1 MLQIYYG
8 DGKGKT
14 TALIGQCVR
23 AAGAGLSVL
32 FVQFLKDNRSS
43 ERQSLQAVAGITVLP
58 GRERVK
64 FTFRMT
70 ESERETARSFYC
82 EQFEHIKQE
91 ADRYELIA
99 LDELLDAVQT
109 GMLER
114 DSVLR
119 WLREQKDRCELVV
132 TGHQPDG
139 AIFAEADYIT
149 MMKKERHPYDKGVTS
164 RLGIER

>member
-43 ERQSLQAVAGITVLP
+43 ERLLLESLPGITVLP

-64 FTFRMT
+64 FTFRMND
-70 ESERETARSFYC
+70 SEREEARAFYG
-82 EQFEHIKQE
+82 EQFERIKEMAAGYQ
-91 ADRYELIA
+91 LIA
-99 LDELLDAVQT
+99 LDELLDAVHT

-114 DSVLR
+114 GSVLS
-119 WLREQKDRCELVV
+119 WLREQKDRRELVV
-132 TGHQPDG
+132 TGHQTDE
-139 AIFAEADYIT
+139 ALFAEADYIT
-149 MMKKERHPYDKGVTS
+149 IMKKERHPYDKGIGS